1 MYFESA
7 TPMGTAAHGRG
18 RHNARVS
25 GGPERAE
32 INQWLPSKV
41 QSLLRV
47 STADCAGREIT
58 AAELIESLEKAGISV
73 FVAGG
78 TVRDLLLG
86 SEPNDVDLVATSPV
100 RDMVEIVRREFGC
113 GSVPLV
119 NEALGLLRFGSHD
132 RYFDLNMFRDI
143 ESVRGATSLA
153 EVKWAYSGRPESDA
167 LTTDFTMNALYWH
180 PGHGLVD
187 PLGGLDDCFARRLVI
202 SADSRKAAIDPKL
215 AFRLARFACLG
226 YHPTDSSIAF
236 FRKRINAD
244 APRYGALL
252 APYLDEL
259 TRSSSDVKWSILT
272 FCEANGASPHVVDL
286 IAAAIRQPSSRH
298 LPYASSNSASPLP
311 A

>member
-7 TPMGTAAHGRG
+7 TPVGAAAHGRG
-18 RHNARVS
+18 KRTRAS
-25 GGPERAE
+25 GGRDCAE
-32 INQWLPSKV
+32 INQWLPSKA
-41 QSLLRV
+41 QNLLRA
-47 STADCAGREIT
+47 STADCAGREVT
-58 AAELIESLEKAGISV
+58 AAEFIEPLEKAGISV
-73 FVAGG
+73 FIAGG
-78 TVRDLLLG
+78 TIRDLLLG

-100 RDMVEIVRREFGC
+100 LDMVDIVRREFGS
-113 GSVPLV
+113 GSVTLV
-119 NEALGLLRFGSHD
+119 NEALGLLRFGSND

-143 ESVRGATSLA
+143 ESVRGAASLA

-180 PGHGLVD
+180 PDHGLVD

-202 SADSRKAAIDPKL
+202 SADPRKAAIDPKL

-226 YHPTDSSIAF
+226 YHPTAASLAF
-236 FRKRINAD
+236 FRKRINGD

-259 TRSSSDVKWSILT
+259 TRSSGDVKLSMLA
-272 FCEANGASPHVVDL
+272 FCEANGATPQVLDL
-286 IAAAIRQPSSRH
+286 IASAIQEPGTRY

-311 A
+311 D